1 MSWLPVLTVPGLML
15 PRGRCAA
22 PLSKPVACGY
32 HLCWGRIMVAKDKK
46 IRVLLA
52 RFSLEPHSRGV
63 ITVAGMLKDAG
74 MEVILMANARPQE
87 IIRAAKQEKVDV
99 VGVSS
104 YCGGELALCR
114 VLFEAA
120 EGEGIKDQTVFL
132 LGGIFPPGDA
142 PTLKELGFSAVFPP
156 SSTREEIVAAIESAV
171 ALKR

>member
-1 MSWLPVLTVPGLML
+1 MAG
-15 PRGRCAA
+15 
-22 PLSKPVACGY
+22 
-32 HLCWGRIMVAKDKK
+32 KDRK

-52 RFSLEPHSRGV
+52 CFPLEPHSRGM

-74 MEVILMANARPQE
+74 MEVTLMGNAMPQE
-87 IIRAAKQEKVDV
+87 IARVAQQEKADV
-99 VGVSS
+99 VGISS
-104 YCGGELALCR
+104 YCGGELALCSA
-114 VLFEAA
+114 LLEAA
-120 EGEGIKDQTVFL
+120 EREGIKDQTVFL